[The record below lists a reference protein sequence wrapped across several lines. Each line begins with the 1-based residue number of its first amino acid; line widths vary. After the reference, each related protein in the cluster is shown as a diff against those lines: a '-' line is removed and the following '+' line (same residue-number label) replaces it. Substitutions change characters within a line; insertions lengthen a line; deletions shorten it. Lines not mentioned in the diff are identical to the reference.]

1 MSSFLCCHTTDNA
14 QSHHWSLAAKLF
26 THTSKCHLNVSVSI
40 KLPSSVVLLPT
51 VMDWCVNKHTHTH
64 THTHPTHNTHT
75 RASPT
80 VNRLGALRDDHDPN
94 LTYEGDNNVLLQQT
108 ANYLLS
114 WFAEKQA
121 GQSVHVGNSSTERKY
136 MRD

>member
-1 MSSFLCCHTTDNA
+1 
-14 QSHHWSLAAKLF
+14 
-26 THTSKCHLNVSVSI
+26 
-40 KLPSSVVLLPT
+40 
-51 VMDWCVNKHTHTH
+51 MDWCVNKHTHTH
-64 THTHPTHNTHT
+64 THPTHNTHTKHAHT

-121 GQSVHVGNSSTERKY
+121 GQSVTIPFLPVGNSSIECKY
-136 MRD
+136 IGH